1 MKEIYHNLKNYML
14 TALLVLSSSACGSH
28 GNEQS
33 GTDNSDTPA
42 PSKTSFTQGADI
54 SWVSEMEKKGLKFYN
69 HEGIET
75 DCFQLMKEL
84 GINAIRLRVWV
95 NPKDRWNSKQ
105 DVVNKA
111 RRAKEQ
117 GLDVMV
123 DFHYSDSWADP
134 GQQFKPKAWI
144 GKSVAELKT
153 AIAAHVGDRLGLAP
167 QAAAFGICEVVN
179 ENMANAARVHAVEN
193 RVLVLLHIFIVCK

>member
-75 DCFQLMKEL
+75 DCFQLMVCCLPTTGQKT
-84 GINAIRLRVWV
+84 RL
-95 NPKDRWNSKQ
+95 
-105 DVVNKA
+105 
-111 RRAKEQ
+111 
-117 GLDVMV
+117 
-123 DFHYSDSWADP
+123 
-134 GQQFKPKAWI
+134 
-144 GKSVAELKT
+144 T
-153 AIAAHVGDRLGLAP
+153 AGRE
-167 QAAAFGICEVVN
+167 FGHKV
-179 ENMANAARVHAVEN
+179 
-193 RVLVLLHIFIVCK
+193 

>member
-95 NPKDRWNSKQ
+95 NPKDRWNSK
-105 DVVNKA
+105 
-111 RRAKEQ
+111 
-117 GLDVMV
+117 
-123 DFHYSDSWADP
+123 
-134 GQQFKPKAWI
+134 
-144 GKSVAELKT
+144 
-153 AIAAHVGDRLGLAP
+153 
-167 QAAAFGICEVVN
+167 N
-179 ENMANAARVHAVEN
+179 EF
-193 RVLVLLHIFIVCK
+193 LSHIFILELSFCCLYIFSSVLPENVIYIGIRC

>member
-105 DVVNKA
+105 DVV
-111 RRAKEQ
+111 
-117 GLDVMV
+117 L
-123 DFHYSDSWADP
+123 SL
-134 GQQFKPKAWI
+134 I
-144 GKSVAELKT
+144 
-153 AIAAHVGDRLGLAP
+153 
-167 QAAAFGICEVVN
+167 
-179 ENMANAARVHAVEN
+179 
-193 RVLVLLHIFIVCK
+193 HI